1 MNKQELAQKL
11 KNDLPE
17 FIWKDRED
25 VYDWSFL
32 RGLYF
37 VNEFAIVDDGGK
49 IDGDLILD
57 DGSDLLWQSIFKV
70 LQEDPRFSSLNND
83 KFIETLADSNYGG
96 KYKKGIRIRIEIS
109 KITDLIYEFLI
120 VAIRDWMT
128 ECDKLRKSDKDEEV
142 LVLLHPDVTSFYVP
156 CFLRDLKYIVGPPE
170 DKYKWRLGV
179 MNLKDWNLDSVFLG
193 YRISDATGDCFGF
206 GEGDLDEVQ
215 EILDDW
221 CDVDLMAELLKV
233 YPEAVNIKRYFIT
246 GWD

>member
-11 KNDLPE
+11 KADLPE
-17 FIWKDRED
+17 FIWKDRVEK
-25 VYDWSFL
+25 YDLFL
-32 RGLYF
+32 TGYYF
-37 VNEFAIVDDGGK
+37 VHEFAVDDDRGK
-49 IDGDLILD
+49 NDGDLIMD
-57 DGSDLLWQSIFKV
+57 DGSDLLWQSIFKI
-70 LQEDPRFSSLNND
+70 LKNDPRFASLNNE

-96 KYKKGIRIRIEIS
+96 KYKKGIRIRISVPEI
-109 KITDLIYEFLI
+109 TNLIYQFLI

-128 ECDKLRKSDKDEEV
+128 ECDKLRKSTHDEEV
-142 LVLLHPDVTSFYVP
+142 IVLLHPDVTSFYVP
-156 CFLRDLKYIVGPPE
+156 WFLRDLKHIVGPHE
-170 DKYKWRLGV
+170 DSFKWRLGV
-179 MNLKDWNLDSVFLG
+179 VNLKDWNLDSVRLG
-193 YRISDATGDCFGF
+193 YMFSDSTGDCFGV